1 MVDSREADDKSV
13 NMEKIGFTRAMDDVI
28 AKSATPVTEVVT
40 DQHSQIR
47 ALMSKYNVKGEY
59 LYLLYTAS
67 YVYSLPSFN
76 PSVCY
81 AFQCM
86 ISSLTSSIIYS
97 DYCAEILHHAIP
109 GV

>member
-13 NMEKIGFTRAMDDVI
+13 NMEKIGFTRAIDDVI

-47 ALMSKYNVKGEY
+47 ALMSKYNSNGEY
-59 LYLLYTAS
+59 LNLLHTAS
-67 YVYSLPSFN
+67 LYSLPSFI

-86 ISSLTSSIIYS
+86 ISLLTSSIIYS
-97 DYCAEILHHAIP
+97 DYCAVILHCKHLI
-109 GV
+109 

>member
-13 NMEKIGFTRAMDDVI
+13 NMEKIGFTRAIDDVI

-40 DQHSQIR
+40 DQHTQIR
-47 ALMSKYNVKGEY
+47 ALMSKYNINGEY

-67 YVYSLPSFN
+67 YDSLPSCN

-86 ISSLTSSIIYS
+86 ISSLTSSFIYF
-97 DYCAEILHHAIP
+97 DYCADILYHAIP